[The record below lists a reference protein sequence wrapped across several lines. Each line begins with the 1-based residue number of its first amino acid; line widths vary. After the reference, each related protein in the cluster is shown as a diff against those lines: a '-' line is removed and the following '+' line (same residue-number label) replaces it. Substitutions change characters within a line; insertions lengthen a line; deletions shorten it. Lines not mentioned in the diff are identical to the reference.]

1 MIRIN
6 LLPYR
11 DERRQHQLLR
21 YLAVA
26 VSAIGITLLLLAA
39 AHSYKSMQL
48 SDAQV
53 RLHDVR
59 EKNAALV
66 AKIGELSKFKEVQA
80 EVQKKLDLM
89 NNLQQDRFR
98 SLNTLLGLSS
108 AIPRNVWLTQVKESA
123 GSIRLSGL
131 GKSNRAVSAFMRALE
146 KEKAFSGVNLK
157 LIKRQRVNGVALR
170 SFSLTMQRVAIP
182 TAVEK
187 AKKTTASGNKT
198 S

>member
-11 DERRQHQLLR
+11 DERRQRQIVR

-26 VSAIGITLLLLAA
+26 FFAIGITSLLVLA
-39 AHSYKSMQL
+39 AHSYASMQL
-48 SDAQV
+48 ADTQA
-53 RLHDVR
+53 RLQDVR
-59 EKNAALV
+59 AKNNALV

-89 NNLQQDRFR
+89 NKLQQDRFR
-98 SLNTLLGLSS
+98 SLYTLLGLSS
-108 AIPRNVWLTQVKESA
+108 AIPRNVWLTQVKEST
-123 GSIRLSGL
+123 GKIRLSGL
-131 GKSNRAVSAFMRALE
+131 AKSNRAVSTFMRALE

-157 LIKRQRVNGVALR
+157 LIKRQRVKGVALR
-170 SFSLTMQRVAIP
+170 SFSLTMQRVAMP
-182 TAVEK
+182 TVVEK
-187 AKKTTASGNKT
+187 AKKATASGDKT

>member
-11 DERRQHQLLR
+11 DERRQRQIVR

-26 VSAIGITLLLLAA
+26 FVALGITGLLVLA
-39 AHSYKSMQL
+39 AHSYESMQL
-48 SDAQV
+48 TDAQT
-53 RLHDVR
+53 RLQDVR
-59 EKNAALV
+59 DRNNVLV
-66 AKIGELSKFKEVQA
+66 IKIGELSKFKEVQS

-89 NNLQQDRFR
+89 NKLQQDRFR

-108 AIPRNVWLTQVKESA
+108 AIPRNVWLTKVKESS
-123 GSIRLSGL
+123 GKIRLSGL

-146 KEKAFSGVNLK
+146 KEKGFSGVNLK

-170 SFSLTMQRVAIP
+170 SFSLTMQRVAMP
-182 TAVEK
+182 TAAEK
-187 AKKTTASGNKT
+187 AKKATASGKKA